1 MQTLGHC
8 AANESAGRHQ
18 SLEGSL
24 RFSFVSLDVD
34 EVQIA
39 GNWAFERGRYRI
51 ALHPRAG
58 GGAIEDIG
66 KYITVYQRK
75 PGDSWR
81 MARDIWNSSNP
92 PPGM

>member
-34 EVQIA
+34 EDPRRSRVFSYYHAADARQP
-39 GNWAFERGRYRI
+39 NTRI
-51 ALHPRAG
+51 AEFPLDDGFDLLTKCLAQALPMIFLPAPFHQHTS
-58 GGAIEDIG
+58 E
-66 KYITVYQRK
+66 
-75 PGDSWR
+75 
-81 MARDIWNSSNP
+81 
-92 PPGM
+92 